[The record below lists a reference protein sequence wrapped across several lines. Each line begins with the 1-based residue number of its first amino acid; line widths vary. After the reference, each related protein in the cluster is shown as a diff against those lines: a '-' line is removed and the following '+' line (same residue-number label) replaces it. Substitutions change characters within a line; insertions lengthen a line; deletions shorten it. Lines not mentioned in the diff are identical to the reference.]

1 MKRNVMITS
10 RGSPRRM
17 PRQMLL
23 KRPSWCLLEMMSQ
36 MALKKALIFS
46 MVLS

>member
-46 MVLS
+46 MVLG